1 MQSENDES
9 WLTGWEQQCIEAVQN
24 ETDYEEVLNS
34 QTDTVQRNVWSA
46 FQDSATAVAQLYRER
61 HTDVTGALW
70 VPFQTAAGTVT
81 SLYKESS
88 DGIRRT
94 GEVALQCGYQKR
106 TRDIMN
112 WARKRRRTIRREDL
126 LAYLA
131 GKPPPPRAA
140 THRCS
145 PKPCTLSTQPETLPL
160 SQLGPVISPVA
171 TTLGPDAELHTF
183 REALAMS
190 SLSGRR
196 ARHGPELYA
205 FVTGEI
211 ARHCK
216 RPASPGDVN
225 MESPTH
231 HSKRVRFM

>member
-1 MQSENDES
+1 MISS
-9 WLTGWEQQCIEAVQN
+9 
-24 ETDYEEVLNS
+24 S
-34 QTDTVQRNVWSA
+34 QPIRCRLELDVMINTTFDL
-46 FQDSATAVAQLYRER
+46 FLYS
-61 HTDVTGALW
+61 
-70 VPFQTAAGTVT
+70 F
-81 SLYKESS
+81 
-88 DGIRRT
+88 
-94 GEVALQCGYQKR
+94 
-106 TRDIMN
+106 
-112 WARKRRRTIRREDL
+112 
-126 LAYLA
+126 
-131 GKPPPPRAA
+131 
-140 THRCS
+140 RCS